1 MRTVVLKLRQSIE
14 KSNGLDTIG
23 RAAELSAL
31 IGIMLACLFAM
42 MPIV

>member
-14 KSNGLDTIG
+14 KNGLETVG

-31 IGIMLACLFAM
+31 VGIMLACLFAM